1 MAKKLKR
8 GNKQVK
14 IWSYKVDHP
23 LASASEVAKATNTSY
38 GYVHKLFQSIGTPK
52 EVFEAEAETS
62 TWMERQDFSAYDE
75 AEALA
80 EAETSS
86 SPGPR
91 SYSRGNILDTAK
103 EYVTKDRAAD
113 HGDMQDNF
121 QRISDYWNVHL
132 GLIDFIKAEDV
143 GVMMALL
150 KIARVHSNP
159 ANPDNYI
166 DSAGYIACSGELM
179 AEE

>member
-23 LASASEVAKATNTSY
+23 LATASEVAKATNTSY

-62 TWMERQDFSAYDE
+62 
-75 AEALA
+75 
-80 EAETSS
+80 SS
-86 SPGPR
+86 LEPR